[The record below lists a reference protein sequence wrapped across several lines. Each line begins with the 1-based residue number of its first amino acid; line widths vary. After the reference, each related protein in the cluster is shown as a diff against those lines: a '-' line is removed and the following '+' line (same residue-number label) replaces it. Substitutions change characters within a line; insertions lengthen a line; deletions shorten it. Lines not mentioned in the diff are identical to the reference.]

1 MLQRKKRRN
10 NMIDKEFKIKNRLQG
25 MSRGEVKTVKRRCKE
40 LGVDCVD
47 AVFRGFVE
55 IAGTTFCVSAKR

>member
-1 MLQRKKRRN
+1 
-10 NMIDKEFKIKNRLQG
+10 MIDKEFKIKNRLQG